1 MDSIVVGII
10 AVVIG
15 ALLCFRGYVTMRLII
30 SLFGAFVG
38 FLLGA
43 GLVAGVTDSPF
54 GQLAVSWLVGIV
66 GAVLFGVLAYFS
78 YQLAV
83 IIGMA
88 GIGFAIGTSLMAAFG
103 VTSGLATI
111 AVGVIAGVL
120 LAILAITTNLPA
132 VLLVLLTAFAGAS
145 VVTTGVMI
153 LAGAVGVNQLVGE
166 GMADPT
172 TTGWGWLALY
182 AALAILGIVAQ
193 FRALRGRRQSMRRQW
208 SAPMPAPQPV
218 AH

>member
-1 MDSIVVGII
+1 MDTIVVGII

-43 GLVAGVTDSPF
+43 GLVAGITASPF
-54 GQLAVSWLVGIV
+54 GQLAISWLVGIV
-66 GAVLFGVLAYFS
+66 GAVIFGVLAYFS
-78 YQLAV
+78 YQVAV

-103 VTSGLATI
+103 VAPGFATI
-111 AVGVIAGVL
+111 AVGVLAGGL
-120 LAILAITTNLPA
+120 LALLAITTNLPA
-132 VLLVLLTAFAGAS
+132 VLLVLLTSLAGAS
-145 VVTTGVMI
+145 ITTSGVMI
-153 LAGAVGVNQLVGE
+153 LAGAVGVNQLTGE
-166 GMADPT
+166 GMTDPT

-193 FRALRGRRQSMRRQW
+193 LRALSGHRRTMRQQW
-208 SAPMPAPQPV
+208 SAPMNAPHT
-218 AH
+218 AAR